1 MRTDNWRA
9 RANSDV
15 MNDLVPPT
23 VASPDE
29 MRAWPLEKLHD
40 ISTSI
45 NAQTMKSGR
54 RS

>member
-1 MRTDNWRA
+1 VRSDNWKPG
-9 RANSDV
+9 ANSDV
-15 MNDLVPPT
+15 INDLVPPT

-29 MRAWPLEKLHD
+29 MRTWLLEKPNAN
-40 ISTSI
+40 STSI